1 MLLIYDI
8 CRYQKA
14 WYLEQISPWC
24 AAFTSENLKV
34 LPSKIVINRI
44 SDIIRI
50 WLCQGSGIR

>member
-1 MLLIYDI
+1 MQHSCHNVICWVLFFVFVDFTLDDMLMIYDI

-34 LPSKIVINRI
+34 N
-44 SDIIRI
+44 
-50 WLCQGSGIR
+50 